1 MNMNHPWWYEWDV
14 KIVPLVANIYTA
26 KKRGK
31 KNLFFIDSY
40 FEAHTAVWCHMSVWY
55 SGPCLIFFVF
65 LFCESVGSLQ
75 LRCLT
80 RLGPCAMDR
89 DVQPDDLD
97 AGCVFCTVD
106 GVMNAP
112 YSTFIFGVIGYVSNT
127 AFFFFLFFFLI
138 YSVSYFYGMLY
149 RFSSLLQCTKSC
161 YPKWIFIDN
170 DMRRKIKL
178 GLQMSHCPLFTTL
191 VLIQPSR
198 QQSVFGTETLPW
210 VPCG

>member
-1 MNMNHPWWYEWDV
+1 MPHV
-14 KIVPLVANIYTA
+14 
-26 KKRGK
+26 
-31 KNLFFIDSY
+31 
-40 FEAHTAVWCHMSVWY
+40 
-55 SGPCLIFFVF
+55 CLIFWALSHFFCFFV
-65 LFCESVGSLQ
+65 LWVSGKPSAEMSNSSWTLCDGSWCATRWSRCGMCVLYCWWCHERAVFYFY
-75 LRCLT
+75 LRSHRICLKH
-80 RLGPCAMDR
+80 
-89 DVQPDDLD
+89 
-97 AGCVFCTVD
+97 
-106 GVMNAP
+106 
-112 YSTFIFGVIGYVSNT
+112 S
-127 AFFFFLFFFLI
+127 LFFFLI

-149 RFSSLLQCTKSC
+149 RFYSLLQCTKSC